1 MKILTEKT
9 IGRVVD
15 SIREDLQ
22 KIAEENAERL
32 LRALDDQVRG
42 GGDNS
47 ITLKIDVCLTDRGA
61 TENAVEVATKYGFA
75 RKVQERD
82 EYIPHVIDLGESLF
96 DHAKRKTSGKDAAAE
111 GGAK

>member
-1 MKILTEKT
+1 MKITEKLVC
-9 IGRVVD
+9 RVVD
-15 SIREDLQ
+15 SVREDLC

-32 LRALDDQVRG
+32 LKALDEQERA
-42 GGDNS
+42 GGDSSISLS
-47 ITLKIDVCLTDRGA
+47 ITVCLTDKGA
-61 TENAVEVATKYGFA
+61 AENAVEVATKFGFA

>member
-1 MKILTEKT
+1 MKITEKLVC
-9 IGRVVD
+9 RVVD
-15 SIREDLQ
+15 SVREDLC

-32 LRALDDQVRG
+32 LKALDEQERA
-42 GGDNS
+42 GGDSSISLS
-47 ITLKIDVCLTDRGA
+47 ITVCLTDKGA
-61 TENAVEVATKYGFA
+61 AENAVEVATKYGFA

-82 EYIPHVIDLGESLF
+82 EYIPHVIDMGESLF